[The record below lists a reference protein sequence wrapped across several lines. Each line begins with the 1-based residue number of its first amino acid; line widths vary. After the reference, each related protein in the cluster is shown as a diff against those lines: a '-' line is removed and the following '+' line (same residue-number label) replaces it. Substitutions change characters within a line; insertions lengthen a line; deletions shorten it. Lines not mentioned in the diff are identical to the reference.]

1 MVSLCKVS
9 SRTLDNLRHAPQ
21 RLLFHIGGL
30 PLSHKTVHLGS
41 VWGCSHTKR
50 PLTLES
56 LSLFIRFQLRQLLN
70 NFTRAFLANILV
82 VIVVP
87 TAFIWINLFISES

>member
-41 VWGCSHTKR
+41 VGDVLIQKGPSHW
-50 PLTLES
+50 
-56 LSLFIRFQLRQLLN
+56 
-70 NFTRAFLANILV
+70 RAFPYLFAFSCANCLI
-82 VIVVP
+82 
-87 TAFIWINLFISES
+87 ISQEHF